1 MMENNTFMMP
11 FGGKSI
17 LRSTG
22 EEVEIIDS
30 EIGERGNRTDKD
42 WVTYIDS
49 MGNEHLK
56 EHLNINLDFKNVVND
71 TFNKV
76 FDFATKSK
84 IPTTRNT
91 RIFDVAKEL
100 VINHGYKI
108 TVAVDKATE
117 LVDMVGIETD

>member
-1 MMENNTFMMP
+1 MENNTFMMP

-30 EIGERGNRTDKD
+30 EIRERGTRTDED

-49 MGNEHLK
+49 MGKEHLK

-84 IPTTRNT
+84 IPTVRNT

>member
-1 MMENNTFMMP
+1 MENNTFMMP

-17 LRSTG
+17 FRSTG

-49 MGNEHLK
+49 TGKEHLK

-76 FDFATKSK
+76 FDFATKNK

-117 LVDMVGIETD
+117 LVDTVGIETD

>member
-1 MMENNTFMMP
+1 MENNTFMMP

-22 EEVEIIDS
+22 EEVEIIAS
-30 EIGERGNRTDKD
+30 EIGERGNRTDED

-49 MGNEHLK
+49 MGKEHLK

-84 IPTTRNT
+84 IPTVRNT